1 MSLNPLE
8 NLLFSVI
15 GLLQGSIIIAV
26 PVFILVLFG
35 QELREK
41 IEEETKKSWVT
52 TTFIT
57 TIIMVYILLLITYFF
72 PFIIASQEIGLGEVP
87 SIFAPDPVTLLISFI
102 AGVLWVGVVTIVV
115 SLLLMPFEFV
125 GAYVHEVVSKKLG
138 KKPEWLK
145 LAITSYL
152 TSVFASAIILFLV
165 PEAITGVFYFLYYGF

>member
-1 MSLNPLE
+1 MPLNPLE
-8 NLLFSVI
+8 NLLFSII
-15 GLLQGSIIIAV
+15 GLLKGSIIICI

-41 IEEETKKSWVT
+41 IEAETKKSWLIT
-52 TTFIT
+52 AFIST
-57 TIIMVYILLLITYFF
+57 AIIIYILLLIAYFF
-72 PFIIASQEIGLGEVP
+72 PFIIASQELGLGEIP

-125 GAYVHEVVSKKLG
+125 GSYIHDVVSKKLG
-138 KKPEWLK
+138 KKPQWLK
-145 LAITSYL
+145 LLISCYI

-165 PEAITGVFYFLYYGF
+165 PESITGLFYLLYYGL